1 MARQTLFKTILL
13 RIETTT
19 IGSHGWGEIGLNY
32 DYNKG
37 KWEFIAKELGYVYGG
52 GSVENY

>member
-19 IGSHGWGEIGLNY
+19 IGSHGWEEIGLNY

-37 KWEFIAKELGYVYGG
+37 KWEFIAKELGYVYGR